1 MTKLKIEKIK
11 KGIKIM
17 KKFFVLAVVICALV
31 LAQGVFAQN
40 FVIRPSISSSSNSYQ
55 MDMFRIG
62 GDSVQKGLPGNF
74 YGPSGSNGATGFSS
88 FCNNCSLPATGFSSR
103 VSVPLSVKPANVNY
117 PSLNLRLQ
125 IPSLNVDAEIAGVPT
140 IEDSWAVEWLGDKA
154 GLLSGSYLPG
164 EGLTVIAGHNTLNNT
179 EYGPFALLA
188 TMDKNDMI
196 FVTKANGM
204 PQRFSVYA
212 NELLRPDDM
221 EKLASIASE
230 VENALVLVT
239 CENEAVEGGYLNR
252 RVIFAK
258 PQ

>member
-1 MTKLKIEKIK
+1 
-11 KGIKIM
+11 M
-17 KKFFVLAVVICALV
+17 KKIFVLAVVICVLV
-31 LAQGVFAQN
+31 LAQGVFAQQ
-40 FVIRPSISSSSNSYQ
+40 FYVQRPPISSSSNSYQ

-62 GDSVQKGLPGNF
+62 GDSVQKGLPGGNF
-74 YGPSGSNGATGFSS
+74 YGPSFSNGATGFSS
-88 FCNNCSLPATGFSSR
+88 FCRECSLPATGFSSR
-103 VSVPLSVKPANVNY
+103 ISMPLSVKPANVNY
-117 PSLNLRLQ
+117 PSLNLRIQ
-125 IPSLNVDAEIAGVPT
+125 IPSLNVDTEIAGVPT
-140 IEDSWAVEWLGDKA
+140 IEESWAVEWLGDKA

-188 TMDKNDMI
+188 TMNQNDMI
-196 FVTKANGM
+196 FVTKADGNL
-204 PQRFSVYA
+204 QRFSVYA

-221 EKLASIASE
+221 EKLASIADE

-258 PQ
+258 PL

>member
-1 MTKLKIEKIK
+1 
-11 KGIKIM
+11 M
-17 KKFFVLAVVICALV
+17 KKCFVLAVLVCVLV

-40 FVIRPSISSSSNSYQ
+40 FWVQRPDHGSSSGTYQ

-62 GDSVQKGLPGNF
+62 GDSGGSYAKGAVGNF
-74 YGPSGSNGATGFSS
+74 YGPSAPNGGAAGAVGS
-88 FCNNCSLPATGFSSR
+88 FCAHCSLPATGFSSR

-117 PSLNLRLQ
+117 PSLNLRIQ
-125 IPSLNVDAEIAGVPT
+125 IPSLNVDTEIAGVPT
-140 IEDSWAVEWLGDKA
+140 IEETWAVEWLGDKA
-154 GLLSGSYLPG
+154 GLLSGSFLPG
-164 EGLTVIAGHNTLNNT
+164 EGMTVIAGHNTLNNT
-179 EYGPFALLA
+179 EYGPFAMLA

-196 FVTKANGM
+196 FVTKADGM

-221 EKLASIASE
+221 EKLASIAGE